1 MMKESSKKSARLRI
15 KKANPQQLHSLDAVY
30 RGNPLRAE
38 PDQDRLARRLEA
50 KARLVAEEGGTRAIV
65 PNILRGRGGARR
77 IWGDSADFVGVAFLE
92 SGVKAARTAGRVAFR
107 DGRAQ
112 GSGFLIA
119 PGLFLTNNHVLES
132 ADACADFVVEFDYEL
147 DMLGRRR
154 EVSRFELDPNEFFIT
169 DGRDD
174 LDYSVVAIG
183 RRLDGPLAID
193 TLGFSS
199 ISGASNKHALGE
211 VANIVQHPDGR
222 LKEVVLRENRLVSRL
237 SHVLH
242 YVADTEPGSSGSPV
256 FNNEWQ
262 AIALHHW
269 GEPWRQ
275 KQTADGKP
283 VPKYVNE
290 GIRISAIVDELAT
303 AAAELPAAK
312 RRRLEEALSLGEATA
327 GMGFVPGF
335 PPLPATG
342 YAPISP
348 PPLNP
353 NVETRPD
360 GTAVWR
366 LPIEI
371 SVRFPGLAVG
381 AGDDVVTS
389 TFAPPPRQVELQEA
403 FSRKVD
409 TDYDNR
415 KGYDEKFIDG
425 FRIPLPSVP
434 KTHQRKLAKNVQA
447 GGRKVEFKYEH
458 FSVYVDKTR
467 GLPMMTAVN
476 IDGKNLKDINRT
488 TGNVSH
494 AESLAV
500 TDEAGPETR
509 EKWYDD
515 PRINPADCGN
525 DALYTDQ
532 VVSAGR
538 NRIDRIFQRGH
549 MVRRLDPCWG
559 SKTSAL
565 RAETDTFHFTN
576 CTPQVGMFNSGQTL
590 WQGIENHVLDNARV
604 QDLRVCVFTGPI
616 LEDDDPKYRNDV
628 FPGFRVPRK
637 FYKIVVW
644 NDGGSLSALAMVADQ
659 SGVLRE
665 MPERAEDMDDT
676 TAVEDFVS
684 TVAWVERNTGLDFG
698 AMVRNADLHEDSSES
713 AGSKKGLKRL
723 RTLSELRL
731 ERSRTRRT
739 PKSRSAYAARS
750 FAAKPRR

>member
-1 MMKESSKKSARLRI
+1 MAMMKAASKKCARLRI
-15 KKANPQQLHSLDAVY
+15 EEANPQQLHSLDAVHK
-30 RGNPLRAE
+30 GTPMQAE
-38 PDQDRLARRLEA
+38 PDKDRLARRLEA
-50 KARLVAEEGGTRAIV
+50 KARLVAREGGTRASV
-65 PNILRGRGGARR
+65 PNVLRGRGGPERV
-77 IWGDSADFVGVAFLE
+77 WGATIDFVGVAFLE
-92 SGVKAARTAGRVAFR
+92 RGVNAARTVGRVAFR

-132 ADACADFVVEFDYEL
+132 AGACADFVVEFDYEL
-147 DMLGRRR
+147 DAFGRRR
-154 EVSRFELDPNEFFIT
+154 EVSRFELNPNAFFIA
-169 DGRDD
+169 DDRDD
-174 LDYSVVAIG
+174 LDYSLVAIG
-183 RRLDGPLAID
+183 RRLDGPIAIES
-193 TLGFSS
+193 LGFSS
-199 ISGASNKHALGE
+199 ISGANNKHALGE

-269 GEPWRQ
+269 GEPFRQ
-275 KQTADGKP
+275 NQTPDGKT

-290 GIRISAIVDELAT
+290 GIRISAIVGELAA

-312 RRRLEEALSLGEATA
+312 RRRLEEALSLGEATE
-327 GMGFVPGF
+327 GVPV
-335 PPLPATG
+335 
-342 YAPISP
+342 SP
-348 PPLNP
+348 PPP
-353 NVETRPD
+353 AVKFEGVETRPD

-366 LPIEI
+366 VPIEI
-371 SVRFPGLAVG
+371 SVRIPTLSLAQT
-381 AGDDVVTS
+381 DHLVTS
-389 TFAPPPRQVELQEA
+389 TAVSPPQVELQEA
-403 FSRKVD
+403 FRRNLD
-409 TDYDNR
+409 DDYRNR
-415 KGYDEKFIDG
+415 KGYDEKFIPG
-425 FRIPLPSVP
+425 FRVPLPSVSTTG
-434 KTHQRKLAKNVQA
+434 KRKLAKNIQS
-447 GGRKVEFKYEH
+447 GGGKVELPYEH

-476 IDGKNLKDINRT
+476 IDGKNLKDIDRT
-488 TGNVSH
+488 TGDVSD
-494 AESLAV
+494 AESL
-500 TDEAGPETR
+500 TLGNEGGPEAR

-515 PRINPADCGN
+515 PRIDPKDCGN

-532 VVSAGR
+532 VVSDGR
-538 NRIDRIFQRGH
+538 NRTGRIFHRGH

-559 SKTSAL
+559 SKKSAL
-565 RAETDTFHFTN
+565 RAEADTFHFTN

-604 QDLRVCVFTGPI
+604 QDLRACVFTGPI
-616 LEDDDPKYRNDV
+616 LKADDPKFRNDV

-637 FYKIVVW
+637 FWKIVVW
-644 NDGGSLSALAMVADQ
+644 NDGASLSALAMVADQ

-698 AMVRNADLHEDSSES
+698 AAVRNADLYEDDSES
-713 AGSKKGLKRL
+713 MGIKTGLKRIARL
-723 RTLSELRL
+723 TDLRL
-731 ERSRTRRT
+731 ERSKRTA
-739 PKSRSAYAARS
+739 PKYRSVQTARS
-750 FAAKPRR
+750 FVAKNRR